1 MVRLRAGTGVR
12 LGGCRQAYGMVALFL
27 PVPVERTALGEP
39 VHLAEIGRI
48 DVPRRRVP
56 PRCARQRHEGVGVDP
71 GPEIRRL
78 PGERER
84 IADVPLI
91 LGAGLRAHDDVV
103 VEPAADVLQPPQ
115 VPLDV
120 GASHGERVEVLAGA
134 PGPTRCA
141 TVSHRG
147 SGRVTAKTDVM
158 EQGLTNHKD
167 ATNSFGA
174 APLTPLHSHATGPGL
189 TGDRRLRGGIGDT
202 RRHGMSEP

>member
-147 SGRVTAKTDVM
+147 SGRVHR
-158 EQGLTNHKD
+158 E
-167 ATNSFGA
+167 
-174 APLTPLHSHATGPGL
+174 
-189 TGDRRLRGGIGDT
+189 DRRDGAGTYQPQGRYELIRRGTADAIALSRD
-202 RRHGMSEP
+202 RARPNR